1 MNVTAKAFM
10 DYDSANFRKTT
21 DAFKNNLE
29 EATDIVLTLGVS
41 LCPFRGKDF
50 VFSIPPSKAA
60 KDPSVKFYIVN
71 PQRNADNIVDIL
83 NSIRSINKNI
93 RVFISISPVPL
104 RGSPNGNVV
113 IDDFRSKSS
122 IRMAID
128 ILNEQSHPF
137 HYWPS
142 FEVVKWYSAHLPF
155 STFGADAGNHRH
167 VNQFM
172 IDYLTDKF
180 LMSAFY

>member
-1 MNVTAKAFM
+1 MIKKGINATTFEFTDDVNSTYAVRDIIQFICSGKMNVTAKAFM
-10 DYDSANFRKTT
+10 DHDSTNFRKTT

-104 RGSPNGNVV
+104 IGSPNGNVV

-128 ILNEQSHPF
+128 ILIGIAT
-137 HYWPS
+137 
-142 FEVVKWYSAHLPF
+142 SAIWNV
-155 STFGADAGNHRH
+155 T
-167 VNQFM
+167 
-172 IDYLTDKF
+172 
-180 LMSAFY
+180 